1 MSEIKNH
8 RDLEAWPVAME
19 MTDRVYDISATFPPE
34 ERFGLTYQIPK
45 AAVSVPSNIAEGQGY
60 GSVRNSLH
68 YLRIALGSLAEI
80 DTQLEIAI
88 RRNFT
93 TRERCADLDRL
104 LTSSKRLTAALRNA
118 KALKLGVSLGS
129 FVVLVVAVHALW

>member
-1 MSEIKNH
+1 MSDIKNH
-8 RDLEAWPVAME
+8 RDLEAWQVAMD
-19 MTDRVYDISATFPPE
+19 MVDKVYDISATFPPG
-34 ERFGLTYQIPK
+34 ERFGLTYQIRK

-60 GSVRNSLH
+60 GLVRNSLH

-88 RRNFT
+88 RRSFT
-93 TRERCADLDRL
+93 TREGCAELDQL

-118 KALKLGVSLGS
+118 KALRLGVSVGS
-129 FVVLVVAVHALW
+129 LLVLVVAFHAFW